1 MIKFY
6 IDIVPSSMIIIK
18 FNKVFPYLSLERS
31 SVNSPY
37 YLSVFSRWFM
47 SFVWVFNNVTVTI
60 YFHNLTILRK
70 SIKLGN
76 LIYFESIIIG
86 WKQLFIISIPIFRDR
101 ILLFDGHDPT
111 IRVCFWFVPISNL
124 FQETVS
130 LKQLGPPPELHG
142 RAGGGGNYDCGHHMF
157 VPTARRLVL
166 GSPASPAR
174 RGWVARTHGTRRTA
188 QPTTVA
194 PRLDW

>member
-86 WKQLFIISIPIFRDR
+86 
-101 ILLFDGHDPT
+101 
-111 IRVCFWFVPISNL
+111 
-124 FQETVS
+124 
-130 LKQLGPPPELHG
+130 
-142 RAGGGGNYDCGHHMF
+142 
-157 VPTARRLVL
+157 
-166 GSPASPAR
+166 
-174 RGWVARTHGTRRTA
+174 
-188 QPTTVA
+188 
-194 PRLDW
+194 